1 MGRELGSARAR
12 YGPRMSLARSNQG
25 GPCPPCSTL
34 SGRAGPELEA
44 LQVNPLAGE
53 APDALLRQL
62 GPAPVEVGDVN
73 LTELLVGVYARLAQ
87 AAEQRA
93 LRE

>member
-1 MGRELGSARAR
+1 SADVPRALE
-12 YGPRMSLARSNQG
+12 PEAPL
-25 GPCPPCSTL
+25 STVL
-34 SGRAGPELEA
+34 DSFWSCGPELDA
-44 LQVNPLAGE
+44 LHVNPLAGE

-73 LTELLVGVYARLAQ
+73 LSELLVGVYARLAQ